1 MTLGEGISKARSRS
15 NSLVPGMVM
24 AACLDNKEIQENQSE
39 QTLQNFDSIKIIDDA
54 QAASTDIPAISV
66 NDEKQED

>member
-1 MTLGEGISKARSRS
+1 
-15 NSLVPGMVM
+15 M
-24 AACLDNKEIQENQSE
+24 AASLDNREIQETQPE
-39 QTLQNFDSIKIIDDA
+39 QTLQNFASIQIIDDA

>member
-1 MTLGEGISKARSRS
+1 
-15 NSLVPGMVM
+15 MVM
-24 AACLDNKEIQENQSE
+24 AASLDNKESQENQSE
-39 QTLQNFDSIKIIDDA
+39 QTLQNFDSIKIIDDDDA

>member
-1 MTLGEGISKARSRS
+1 
-15 NSLVPGMVM
+15 M

-66 NDEKQED
+66 NDEKQEG